1 VASLARS
8 TTDPLAVLAVD
19 WLDRPGWLRFPVGS
33 DIPDPDSGLGKD
45 VLVPRPSK
53 YPEQFRRDA
62 VELVR
67 SSGRSLREV
76 GKELGVNHETLRNW
90 VNVARQAEAGQHGGA
105 ESISADERE
114 ELRRLRKKVA
124 ELELEKEI
132 LRKAAQYF
140 AKEMGR

>member
-1 VASLARS
+1 MV
-8 TTDPLAVLAVD
+8 
-19 WLDRPGWLRFPVGS
+19 WGE
-33 DIPDPDSGLGKD
+33 D

-53 YPEQFRRDA
+53 YPEQFRHDA

-67 SSGRSLREV
+67 SSGRTLRDV
-76 GKELGVNHETLRNW
+76 GRELGVNHETLRNW
-90 VNVARQAEAGQHGGA
+90 VNAAKRAEQHGAGRG
-105 ESISADERE
+105 EMNPGERE
-114 ELRRLRKKVA
+114 ELRRLRSKVA

>member
-1 VASLARS
+1 M
-8 TTDPLAVLAVD
+8 
-19 WLDRPGWLRFPVGS
+19 
-33 DIPDPDSGLGKD
+33 
-45 VLVPRPSK
+45 PRPSK
-53 YPEQFRRDA
+53 YPEEFRRDA

-67 SSGRSLREV
+67 SSPHRTLREV
-76 GKELGVNHETLRNW
+76 GRELGVNHETLRNW
-90 VNVARQAEAGQHGGA
+90 VNAAKRAEAVGGGG
-105 ESISADERE
+105 SGGDRSSASERERDE

>member
-1 VASLARS
+1 
-8 TTDPLAVLAVD
+8 
-19 WLDRPGWLRFPVGS
+19 
-33 DIPDPDSGLGKD
+33 
-45 VLVPRPSK
+45 VPRPSK
-53 YPEQFRRDA
+53 YPESFRRDA

-76 GKELGVNHETLRNW
+76 GQELGVNHETLRNW
-90 VNVARQAEAGQHGGA
+90 VNAANRADAAGRGRGRP
-105 ESISADERE
+105 EVELSVDERD

>member
-1 VASLARS
+1 M
-8 TTDPLAVLAVD
+8 
-19 WLDRPGWLRFPVGS
+19 
-33 DIPDPDSGLGKD
+33 
-45 VLVPRPSK
+45 PRPSK

-76 GKELGVNHETLRNW
+76 GQELGVNHETLRNW
-90 VNVARQAEAGQHGGA
+90 VNAAKRAEQGGSGRRG
-105 ESISADERE
+105 EDEQISADERD

>member
-1 VASLARS
+1 M
-8 TTDPLAVLAVD
+8 
-19 WLDRPGWLRFPVGS
+19 
-33 DIPDPDSGLGKD
+33 
-45 VLVPRPSK
+45 PRPSK

-90 VNVARQAEAGQHGGA
+90 VNAARRAGAGQAVGGEPIGA
-105 ESISADERE
+105 SERE
-114 ELRRLRKKVA
+114 ELGRLRKRVA